1 MSISSKLPL
10 ASQLGFSPEETG
22 EETPIPEARREE
34 QFQEAAFD
42 STQVQD
48 LARNSL
54 DFLAGLAMPTVFRYC
69 FPAVY
74 RQIWALLLGYVFK
87 ERDFSQIAIGLPR
100 GFAKTTFVKIFLLFV
115 ILFTKKTFIL
125 VCANNQEKANAIVS
139 DVMDF
144 LNEDNIKK
152 VFGNWELGAETDN
165 QKLKKFGFRG
175 RNIVIAAGTIETV
188 RGLNLKHQRPDIMLF
203 DDIQN
208 KIEAQSQ
215 LVSMQIES
223 EMYGTAMK
231 AKSPHGCLFLFIGN
245 MYPTQW
251 SLLRRIKSNPTWIK
265 FIAGGII
272 INSQTGAP
280 ESLWE
285 ELQPLEQLLTEFS
298 NDLASGRPEVFYA
311 EVLNDENAAVNTLF
325 DVEKLVTNPFEEDTQ
340 HQGNFI
346 IIDPSND
353 KANSDAVSIG
363 YFEIFDSKPVCKE
376 ISEGRF
382 SPGDSIEE
390 SLRLCFKY
398 NCALV
403 AVESNAYQYSHLYW
417 FNFICAQKGIQ
428 GINCVDI
435 YSGSRSKNSRI
446 LEMFKGLMAQE
457 QYLANAVRSQVISQI
472 TSFNH
477 LKTNNVDGILDLLT
491 YSSKVI
497 ELYGEFI
504 YSHLTLELQE
514 FQQIQVRGELETT
527 SF

>member
-1 MSISSKLPL
+1 MSISPKLPIGL
-10 ASQLGFSPEETG
+10 QLGFSSEELG
-22 EETPIPEARREE
+22 QNPPLETPVKEDE
-34 QFQEAAFD
+34 FQEAAFD
-42 STQVQD
+42 SSQVQD
-48 LARNSL
+48 LCRNSL
-54 DFLAGLAMPTVFRYC
+54 DFLAGFAMPTVFRYC

-74 RQIWALLLGYVFK
+74 KQIWALLLGYVFK

-125 VCANNQEKANAIVS
+125 VCANTQEKANAIVS

-144 LNEDNIKK
+144 LNEENVRK

-208 KIEAQSQ
+208 KVEAQSQ
-215 LVSMQIES
+215 IVSMQIES

-245 MYPTQW
+245 MYPSQW
-251 SLLRRIKSNPTWIK
+251 SLLRRIKANPTWIK

-272 INSQTGAP
+272 IDSQTGAA

-285 ELQPLEQLLTEFS
+285 ELQPLEQLLKEFS

-311 EVLNDENAAVNTLF
+311 EVLNDENTSINTLF
-325 DVEKLVTNPFEEDTQ
+325 DVEKLPINPYQGETT

-353 KANSDAVSIG
+353 KTNSDNVAIG
-363 YFEIFDSKPVCKE
+363 YFEIYDSKPVAKE
-376 ISEGRF
+376 IIEERL
-382 SPGDSIEE
+382 SPGDSIEQ
-390 SLRLCFKY
+390 SLKLCFKY
-398 NCALV
+398 NCSLV
-403 AVESNAYQYSHLYW
+403 VAESNAYQYSLLYW
-417 FNFICAQKGIQ
+417 FNYICRQKGIE
-428 GINCVDI
+428 GINIVDI

-446 LEMFKGLMAQE
+446 LDMFKSLIAGE
-457 QYLANAVRSQVISQI
+457 QYIDNTVRAAVLSQI

-477 LKTNNVDGILDLLT
+477 LKTNNVDGTLDLLT
-491 YSSKVI
+491 YATKVI
-497 ELYGEFI
+497 ELYGEYI
-504 YSHLTLELQE
+504 YSHLTLDLQE
-514 FQQIQVRGELETT
+514 FGEIKVLGELET
-527 SF
+527 SEF